1 LLRRAHSKVNEVSV
15 SVVGKGLVSEDRIAS
30 VGVSPDRP
38 DLSVCPTIESLET
51 TETTEPGRQFPL
63 KFKISESTK
72 LRLKLLISVVLF
84 ASLFLFGKVD
94 LSESWTAALQA
105 NRWYLSLAVV
115 VYLSTVLLNAHRW
128 KLLAAA
134 VGLHK
139 SFFKLTQLCYVGLFF
154 NLFLPSTVGGDFTR
168 SYYLSKGTG
177 KYANAFY
184 SVIADRATG
193 IAVLFL
199 MATLGIVFGP
209 GGFGLPWQLKWP
221 IYAGTFA
228 VFGVLPFAPVLSRLL
243 LGERNWITRQFNESA
258 ASIYWKDKR
267 LMLTCLFWSV
277 VLQFIMVGVHILL
290 GMALGLTQI
299 PLWYYFVFYPAVAVL
314 GFITPS
320 FNGIGIREWAY
331 TYFLTMMGVDR
342 AHALT
347 YAIMWLGLTTLISV
361 VGGIVYVAGHFKV
374 PPKQVE
380 EIQTEAM

>member
-1 LLRRAHSKVNEVSV
+1 LVVSKE
-15 SVVGKGLVSEDRIAS
+15 LVSEERI
-30 VGVSPDRP
+30 V
-38 DLSVCPTIESLET
+38 DLSVCAAPEAP
-51 TETTEPGRQFPL
+51 ETTEPAASGRQLPL
-63 KFKISESTK
+63 NLKISDSTK
-72 LRLKLLISVVLF
+72 LRLKLLISLVLF

-94 LSESWTAALQA
+94 LSESWSAALQA

-115 VYLSTVLLNAHRW
+115 VYLSTVLINGHRW
-128 KLLAAA
+128 GLLAAA

-139 SFFKLTQLCYVGLFF
+139 SFWRLTQLCYVGLFF

-168 SYYLSKGTG
+168 CYYLSKGTG

-199 MATLGIVFGP
+199 LATLGIVIGP
-209 GGFGLPWQLKWP
+209 GGFGLPVQLKWP
-221 IYAGTFA
+221 IYAGTLA
-228 VFGVLPFAPVLSRLL
+228 VFCVLPLAPKLSRII
-243 LGERNWITRQFNESA
+243 LGERNWITRQFNDSP
-258 ASIYWKDKR
+258 ASIYWKDKK
-267 LMLTCLFWSV
+267 LMLTCLLWSV
-277 VLQFIMVGVHILL
+277 VLQLIMVGVHILL

-299 PLWYYFVFYPAVAVL
+299 PLWYYFVFYPCVAVL

-331 TYFLTMMGVDR
+331 TYFLTMMGADR

-380 EIQTEAM
+380 EIPTEAM